1 MVIQPVIL
9 CGGSGSRL
17 WPLSR
22 RDYPKQLLALMDE
35 RSLLQNTL
43 LRLQGLDPCTAPIIV
58 CNEAHRFLVSAQLK
72 EIDILDA
79 QIILEPEGKNTAPA
93 IGLAAHT
100 AVASNPD
107 AVLLVLP
114 SDHLITEPDRFL
126 SAAKKAVN
134 LARGKSLVTFGI
146 KPVSPETGYGYV
158 RRGLELESG
167 YQVEAFVEKP
177 DLKTAQSYV
186 ASGSYFWNS
195 GMFVFKAANYL
206 DALKQWAPKISK
218 GVENAYATRD
228 QDDQFIRPDETAFK
242 ACPADSVDYAVFE
255 KADNV
260 ALVPL
265 DAGWSDIGSWQSLWA
280 VSVKDARNNSVQ
292 GDVILDETRN
302 SFVRATDRL
311 VTLVGVDSIVVI
323 ETADAVLV
331 AASDASQQV
340 KQVVDTLNSA
350 DRQEHL
356 LHRRVHRPWGWYET
370 VDQGPRHLTK
380 RISVDPGERLSLQ
393 KHRHRAE
400 HWVVVRGVARVTC
413 DDKTFDLTE
422 NESTY
427 IPVGALHRL
436 MNPGQ
441 EALEIIEVQTGED
454 LRESDIER
462 FDDAYGRAI
471 DSKLS

>member
-22 RDYPKQLLALMDE
+22 QDYPKQFLALMDDK
-35 RSLLQNTL
+35 SLLQNTV
-43 LRLQGLDPCTAPIIV
+43 LRLQRLHPFNAPIVV
-58 CNEAHRFLVSAQLK
+58 CNEAHRFLVSAQLR
-72 EIDILDA
+72 EIDIFDA

-100 AVASNPD
+100 AVSLNPD
-107 AVLLVLP
+107 SVLLVLP
-114 SDHLITEPDRFL
+114 SDHWMTEPDQFVI
-126 SAAKKAVN
+126 AAKKAVV
-134 LARGKSLVTFGI
+134 LATENSLVTFGI

-158 RRGLELESG
+158 KRGLKLGAG
-167 YQVEAFVEKP
+167 YHVEAFVEKP
-177 DLKTAQSYV
+177 DLKTAQSYL
-186 ASGSYFWNS
+186 ASGDYFWNS
-195 GMFVFKAANYL
+195 GMFVFSAANYL
-206 DALKQWAPKISK
+206 EALKQWAPEISSR
-218 GVENAYATRD
+218 VENAFAIRD
-228 QDDQFIRPDETAFK
+228 QDDQFIRPDKASFK

-280 VSVKDARNNSVQ
+280 VSAKDARNNSVQ
-292 GDVILDETRN
+292 GDVILDKARN
-302 SFVRATDRL
+302 SFVRATNRL

-393 KHRHRAE
+393 KHRYRAE
-400 HWVVVRGVARVTC
+400 HWVVVRGIARVTC
-413 DDKTFDLTE
+413 NDQTFDLVE

-441 EALEIIEVQTGED
+441 EALEIIEVQTGQD

-471 DSKLS
+471 DTKP